1 MVRIISQLVEFIQYS
16 GVNIYGQNNQS
27 VVSKMVEFGE
37 MTFLVNVWQYLIMTA
52 LQIGEPFRTP
62 LLAEK

>member
-1 MVRIISQLVEFIQYS
+1 MRVSTDHNLLFNTSFSTFMVRIISQLVEFIQYS

-37 MTFLVNVWQYLIMTA
+37 MTFLVNV
-52 LQIGEPFRTP
+52 
-62 LLAEK
+62 